1 MSSKLARRAKDKKRD
16 SFSKSSVIVTMKL
29 MYKPTT
35 SASSEHVISRHLG
48 PTRAHQLHK
57 NSDPALRDTAIG
69 ETQVSRTPG
78 FRRTGEE
85 VVANST
91 VGRKEGD
98 PQLCRELQN
107 A

>member
-1 MSSKLARRAKDKKRD
+1 MSSKLARRAEDKKRD
-16 SFSKSSVIVTMKL
+16 SFSEYSVIVTMKL

-57 NSDPALRDTAIG
+57 NL
-69 ETQVSRTPG
+69 
-78 FRRTGEE
+78 RRTGEE

-98 PQLCRELQN
+98 LQLCRELQN